1 MRELTPARKC
11 AISGLRRALRNIP
24 LACGGLLAGLILA
37 EVGLRILGITYPVF
51 DAYDATRGIALK
63 PGKQGWYY
71 GEGGAYVKIN
81 SLGYRDVEH
90 TREKPP
96 GVFRIAVLG
105 DSFTEAR
112 QVSIADT
119 FCKQLEKRL
128 SGRPE
133 FGNLKVEVLNFGIG
147 GYGTDQELLTL
158 RLHVL
163 DFSPDLVMLAF
174 CPGNDVA
181 GNSRQLVSQV
191 KNPYKPFYQL
201 RDGKLIVDNSFRNF
215 GLDHLYRR
223 FLLEAIHYSRC
234 LELINQARR
243 AMVVRKGHHVP
254 RKAYNIGL
262 FDEELVEPKDEVWK
276 EAWRITDALIIAMN
290 EEVLRARARFVLVTL
305 TTPIQVD
312 PDVAKRE
319 ETQRALG
326 ASDLFYTERRLRQ
339 LGKRFG
345 FPVITL
351 AEELQA
357 AAVQRHVYFHGFAN
371 TAFAT
376 GHYNERGHEI
386 VADILTR
393 ELVPFLPE
401 SRHGKAPEGA
411 DDTQIEQAI
420 RDLDDQWSKAAGA
433 KDVDKTISFYSDDH
447 CHASKRSERDHQ
459 GSDSQNLER
468 FAH

>member
-1 MRELTPARKC
+1 MRELTPARRC
-11 AISGLRRALRNIP
+11 AISGLRRALGNI
-24 LACGGLLAGLILA
+24 LLVCGGLLAVLILA
-37 EVGLRILGITYPVF
+37 EVGLRILGITYPIF
-51 DAYDATRGIALK
+51 DAYDATRGVALK

-105 DSFTEAR
+105 DSMIEAR

-147 GYGTDQELLTL
+147 GFGTDQELLTL

-163 DFSPDLVMLAF
+163 DFSPDLIMLAF
-174 CPGNDVA
+174 GPGNDVS
-181 GNSRQLVSQV
+181 GNFKQLNLQV
-191 KNPYKPFYQL
+191 KGGGALSAAWGPLRRPNLFKPWYQL

-215 GLDHLYRR
+215 GFDYLYGR
-223 FLLEAIHYSRC
+223 FLLEAMHYSRC

-243 AMVVRKGHHVP
+243 GIVVRKGHHVP
-254 RKAYNIGL
+254 RQAYNIAVVDKG
-262 FDEELVEPKDEVWK
+262 LVEPKDEVWK
-276 EAWRITDALIIAMN
+276 EAWRLTDALIIAMN
-290 EEVLRARARFVLVTL
+290 EEVVRARARFVLLTL

-371 TAFAT
+371 TAFGT
-376 GHYNERGHEI
+376 GHFNERGHEI

-393 ELVPFLPE
+393 ELAPFLQE
-401 SRHGKAPEGA
+401 SRHGKVLEAG
-411 DDTQIEQAI
+411 
-420 RDLDDQWSKAAGA
+420 DLLPSNS
-433 KDVDKTISFYSDDH
+433 IS
-447 CHASKRSERDHQ
+447 R
-459 GSDSQNLER
+459 GSPSGSPGLKQ
-468 FAH
+468 

>member
-1 MRELTPARKC
+1 MRELTPARRC
-11 AISGLRRALRNIP
+11 AISGLRRALGNIP
-24 LACGGLLAGLILA
+24 LVCGELLAGLILA

-51 DAYDATRGIALK
+51 DAYDATRGVALK

-105 DSFTEAR
+105 DSMTEAR

-163 DFSPDLVMLAF
+163 DFSPDLVMLTF
-174 CPGNDVA
+174 GPGNDVS
-181 GNSRQLVSQV
+181 GNFKQLLSQV
-191 KNPYKPFYQL
+191 KSGGLSAGYGGPLRRPNLYKPFYQL

-215 GLDHLYRR
+215 GLDYFYGR

-243 AMVVRKGHHVP
+243 AIVVRKGHHVP
-254 RKAYNIGL
+254 RQAYNIALVDKG
-262 FDEELVEPKDEVWK
+262 LVEPKDEVWK

-351 AEELQA
+351 AEEVQA
-357 AAVQRHVYFHGFAN
+357 AAVQRHIYFHGFAN
-371 TAFAT
+371 TGFGT
-376 GHYNERGHEI
+376 GHFNERGHEI

-393 ELVPFLPE
+393 ELAPFLPE
-401 SRHGKAPEGA
+401 SRHGKAPEAG
-411 DDTQIEQAI
+411 
-420 RDLDDQWSKAAGA
+420 DLLPSNS
-433 KDVDKTISFYSDDH
+433 IS
-447 CHASKRSERDHQ
+447 R
-459 GSDSQNLER
+459 GSPSGSPGLKQ
-468 FAH
+468 

>member
-1 MRELTPARKC
+1 MRELTPARRC

-24 LACGGLLAGLILA
+24 LVCGGLLAGLILA

-105 DSFTEAR
+105 DSMTEAR

-181 GNSRQLVSQV
+181 GNSRQLIL
-191 KNPYKPFYQL
+191 NPERKPFYLL

-215 GLDHLYRR
+215 GLDYLYGR

-243 AMVVRKGHHVP
+243 AIVVRNGHHVP
-254 RKAYNIGL
+254 RKAYNIGV
-262 FDEELVEPKDEVWK
+262 FDEEFEEPKDEAWT
-276 EAWRITDALIIAMN
+276 EALRITEALI
-290 EEVLRARARFVLVTL
+290 V
-305 TTPIQVD
+305 
-312 PDVAKRE
+312 
-319 ETQRALG
+319 
-326 ASDLFYTERRLRQ
+326 
-339 LGKRFG
+339 
-345 FPVITL
+345 
-351 AEELQA
+351 
-357 AAVQRHVYFHGFAN
+357 
-371 TAFAT
+371 
-376 GHYNERGHEI
+376 
-386 VADILTR
+386 
-393 ELVPFLPE
+393 
-401 SRHGKAPEGA
+401 
-411 DDTQIEQAI
+411 
-420 RDLDDQWSKAAGA
+420 
-433 KDVDKTISFYSDDH
+433 
-447 CHASKRSERDHQ
+447 
-459 GSDSQNLER
+459 SQ
-468 FAH
+468 

>member
-1 MRELTPARKC
+1 MRELTPARRC
-11 AISGLRRALRNIP
+11 SISGLRRALRNIP
-24 LACGGLLAGLILA
+24 LVCGGLLAGLILA

-63 PGKQGWYY
+63 PGKQGWYR

-119 FCKQLEKRL
+119 FWKQLEKRL

-147 GYGTDQELLTL
+147 GYATAQELLTL

-174 CPGNDVA
+174 CPGNDVP
-181 GNSRQLVSQV
+181 GNSKQLVSQIRD
-191 KNPYKPFYQL
+191 PYKPFYLL
-201 RDGKLIVDNSFRNF
+201 RDGKLIVDNSFRKF
-215 GLDHLYRR
+215 GLDYLYRR
-223 FLLEAIHYSRC
+223 FLLEAIHYSRG

-243 AMVVRKGHHVP
+243 AMVLRKGHHVP
-254 RKAYNIGL
+254 STAYNIGL
-262 FDEELVEPKDEVWK
+262 FDEEFVEPKDEAWK
-276 EAWRITDALIIAMN
+276 EAWRITEALIIAMN
-290 EEVLRARARFVLVTL
+290 EEVLRARARFVLLTL

-319 ETQRALG
+319 EVQRALG
-326 ASDLFYTERRLRQ
+326 VSDLFYTGRRLRQ

-345 FPVITL
+345 FPVIMV

-371 TAFAT
+371 TAFGT
-376 GHYNERGHEI
+376 GHFNERGHEI

-393 ELVPFLPE
+393 ALVPFLPE

-411 DDTQIEQAI
+411 DPDRA
-420 RDLDDQWSKAAGA
+420 
-433 KDVDKTISFYSDDH
+433 
-447 CHASKRSERDHQ
+447 
-459 GSDSQNLER
+459 SDSR
-468 FAH
+468 P

>member
-1 MRELTPARKC
+1 LV
-11 AISGLRRALRNIP
+11 
-24 LACGGLLAGLILA
+24 CGGLLAGLILA

-63 PGKQGWYY
+63 PGKQGWYH

-96 GVFRIAVLG
+96 GIFRIAVLG

-147 GYGTDQELLTL
+147 GYATDQELLTL

-181 GNSRQLVSQV
+181 GNSRQLIL
-191 KNPYKPFYQL
+191 NRERKPFYLL

-215 GLDHLYRR
+215 GPGYLYHR

-254 RKAYNIGL
+254 RKQYNIGL
-262 FDEELVEPKDEVWK
+262 FDKELVEPKDEVWK

-319 ETQRALG
+319 KTQRALG

-371 TAFAT
+371 TAFGT
-376 GHYNERGHEI
+376 GHFNERGHEI

-393 ELVPFLPE
+393 ELVPLLPE
-401 SRHGKAPEGA
+401 SRHGKALEGGN
-411 DDTQIEQAI
+411 
-420 RDLDDQWSKAAGA
+420 LSP
-433 KDVDKTISFYSDDH
+433 S
-447 CHASKRSERDHQ
+447 
-459 GSDSQNLER
+459 GSPGLKQ
-468 FAH
+468 

>member
-1 MRELTPARKC
+1 MRELTPARRVPSRPQTGLAKYTV
-11 AISGLRRALRNIP
+11 GLRLVA
-24 LACGGLLAGLILA
+24 AGLILA

-51 DAYDATRGIALK
+51 DAYDAARGVALK
-63 PGKQGWYY
+63 PGKQGWDD

-112 QVSIADT
+112 QVSIGDT

-181 GNSRQLVSQV
+181 GNSRQLNSQV
-191 KNPYKPFYQL
+191 KNSFKPFYQL

-215 GLDHLYRR
+215 GFDYLYRR

-243 AMVVRKGHHVP
+243 ATVVRKAHHVP

-262 FDEELVEPKDEVWK
+262 FDEELVEPKDEVLK
-276 EAWRITDALIIAMN
+276 EGWRITDALIIAMN
-290 EEVLRARARFVLVTL
+290 EEYSSARS
-305 TTPIQVD
+305 IC
-312 PDVAKRE
+312 
-319 ETQRALG
+319 
-326 ASDLFYTERRLRQ
+326 
-339 LGKRFG
+339 
-345 FPVITL
+345 
-351 AEELQA
+351 
-357 AAVQRHVYFHGFAN
+357 
-371 TAFAT
+371 
-376 GHYNERGHEI
+376 
-386 VADILTR
+386 
-393 ELVPFLPE
+393 
-401 SRHGKAPEGA
+401 SRDAY
-411 DDTQIEQAI
+411 D
-420 RDLDDQWSKAAGA
+420 
-433 KDVDKTISFYSDDH
+433 
-447 CHASKRSERDHQ
+447 
-459 GSDSQNLER
+459 SDSS
-468 FAH
+468 

>member
-1 MRELTPARKC
+1 MRESTPARRC
-11 AISGLRRALRNIP
+11 AISGLRRALRNIA
-24 LACGGLLAGLILA
+24 LVCGGLLAGLILA
-37 EVGLRILGITYPVF
+37 EVGLRILRITYPVF

-71 GEGGAYVKIN
+71 GEGRAYVKIN

-105 DSFTEAR
+105 DSMTEAR

-147 GYGTDQELLTL
+147 GFGTDQELQTL
-158 RLHVL
+158 RLHAL

-174 CPGNDVA
+174 SPANDVS
-181 GNSRQLVSQV
+181 GNFKPLVSQV
-191 KNPYKPFYQL
+191 RSAVGAGYANVYKPFYQL

-215 GLDHLYRR
+215 GLYYLYRR

-243 AMVVRKGHHVP
+243 AIVVRKGHHAPSEV
-254 RKAYNIGL
+254 YNIGL
-262 FDEELVEPKDEVWK
+262 FDESLVEPKDEAWK
-276 EAWRITDALIIAMN
+276 EAWRITDALIVAMN

-326 ASDLFYTERRLRQ
+326 VNDLFYTERHLRQ
-339 LGKRFG
+339 LGKQFG

-357 AAVQRHVYFHGFAN
+357 AAVQRHVYLHGFAN
-371 TAFAT
+371 TAFGT
-376 GHYNERGHEI
+376 GHFNERGHEI

-401 SRHGKAPEGA
+401 SRYGKAPEGA
-411 DDTQIEQAI
+411 DPDRA
-420 RDLDDQWSKAAGA
+420 
-433 KDVDKTISFYSDDH
+433 
-447 CHASKRSERDHQ
+447 
-459 GSDSQNLER
+459 SDSR
-468 FAH
+468 P